1 MAHAKPSFFVTCNET
16 HIHLLHEALERF
28 LAVLTTGQ
36 QGMETTSFQEDISW
50 FDVREWGVE
59 GKGWKDTLNYYGRL
73 PRRAEKLLPEL
84 GQRGRHATG
93 LSCDFE
99 TNAHRIEGG
108 WRLRLKQLDE
118 PNMNRAT
125 FSGLDLYA
133 RDKTTWRWAG
143 SAHKHDSRRAHDT
156 LVSDMNPVMRRFRL
170 YLPLRNPVV
179 RLEIGVPRSAKFIPI
194 APRTTK
200 PIVYYGSSIVHGAYA
215 SRAGVI
221 HPSVLGRRL
230 NRPVIN
236 LGFSGQAKMHAAMA
250 HLLGELDPAVFVLDP
265 LPNMDAPLVKERAEK
280 FLRILLD
287 ARPQTPVVM
296 VEDFPMT
303 QAWIRPSLFRAHKAK
318 WKVFSQIY
326 RKLRDDGYSQLSYVE
341 GLHSLGDDSTGS
353 FDGIH
358 PNDVGYERLANHLLP
373 ALRQIL

>member
-1 MAHAKPSFFVTCNET
+1 MDRSKKV
-16 HIHLLHEALERF
+16 EADLC
-28 LAVLTTGQ
+28 
-36 QGMETTSFQEDISW
+36 W

-59 GKGWKDTLNYYGRL
+59 GKGWNDTANYYGRL
-73 PRRAEKLLPEL
+73 PRRAEKSLPEL
-84 GQRGRHATG
+84 GQKGRHATG
-93 LSCDFE
+93 LSCEFE
-99 TNAHRIEGG
+99 TNAHRIESR
-108 WRLRLKQLDE
+108 WRLQLKQLDE

-143 SAHKHDSRRAHDT
+143 AARNHKSRQARDT
-156 LVSDMNPVMRRFRL
+156 LVMDMNPVTRRFRL

-179 RLEIGVPRSAKFIPI
+179 RLEIGVPRGATFVPI

-221 HPSVLGRRL
+221 HPSVLGRWL

-236 LGFSGQAKMHAAMA
+236 LGFSGQAKMHEAMA
-250 HLLGELDPAVFVLDP
+250 HLLAELEPAVFVLDP

-280 FLRILLD
+280 FLRILGE

-303 QAWIRPSLFRAHKAK
+303 QAWLRPSHLRAQKAK

-326 RKLRDDGYSQLSYVE
+326 RRLRDGGYSQLNYVE
-341 GLHSLGDDSTGS
+341 GLHSIGDDNSGTL
-353 FDGIH
+353 DGIH
-358 PNDVGYERLANHLLP
+358 PNDAGYERLAKNLLP
-373 ALRQIL
+373 TLRQILKEKS